1 MSLSVDLP
9 SVGGS
14 SGTWGAEL
22 NTAIGEVVDAVNDK
36 VDNDDPRLSDA
47 RTPTAHTHA
56 ISDVTGLQTALDGKV
71 ANSLTVAGHAL
82 TGNVTLVKAD
92 VGLGSVDNTTDAG
105 KPISTATQN
114 ALDLKANIA
123 SPTFTGTVSGISKS
137 MVGLGN
143 VDNTADADK
152 PVSSAQSTALG
163 GKVDKSTLTTKGDM
177 YVATG
182 SGTVARLPVGTNTYV
197 LTADSSQTAGVKWAA
212 ATGGGTSYNSIV
224 KLTAA
229 ASQTFTA
236 VAGLIVVQVVLG
248 NTEINVG
255 TDITA
260 GSSIVT
266 INTTGLYELIG
277 YVNFTTGGAAGDRGI
292 VIAKRV
298 GASVDINHD
307 PWLAKQENTSRT
319 TNVEQTGA
327 WGCHNILN
335 LTSGTVLY
343 MQCWHHGAS
352 GTQSFTIGESGN
364 YAGETQ
370 DYETPPYMIVRR
382 IG

>member
-123 SPTFTGTVSGISKS
+123 SPTFTGTVSGITKS

-143 VDNTADADK
+143 VDNTADTNK
-152 PVSSAQSTALG
+152 PVSTAQQTALD

-182 SGTVARLPVGTNTYV
+182 SGTIVRLPVGTNTYV

-212 ATGGGTSYNSIV
+212 PTGGGTSYNSIV

-229 ASQTFTA
+229 AVQTFTQNTP
-236 VAGLIVVQVVLG
+236 GVVVVLG
-248 NTEINVG
+248 TTEINVG

-260 GSSIVT
+260 GTNIVT
-266 INTTGLYELIG
+266 INTTGLYELIA
-277 YVNFTTGGAAGDRGI
+277 YVNFTTGSSAGDRGI
-292 VIAKRV
+292 AISKRV
-298 GASVDINHD
+298 GATADTTID
-307 PWLAKQENTSRT
+307 PWLAKVENTSRT
-319 TNVEQTGA
+319 TNTNQTGA

-335 LTSGTVLY
+335 LTSGTVIYL
-343 MQCWHHGAS
+343 QAWQHASS
-352 GTQSFTIGESGN
+352 GTPTIKLGESGN
-364 YAGETQ
+364 YSGETQ
-370 DYETPPYMIVRR
+370 GYETPPYLIVRR
-382 IG
+382 VG